1 MLRSLFSGISGLRAH
16 QQMMDVT
23 GNNIANVN
31 TTGYKS
37 SQTVF
42 QDTLSQM
49 INAAGAPQNGS
60 GGTNPAQVGL
70 GVRTA
75 SINANFS
82 QGAAQTTGKAG
93 DMMIQGDGFFVVKS
107 GNESVYTRA
116 GSFTFDANGS
126 LTTPNGQ
133 IVQGWGADTNGMVN
147 TAGAPGD
154 IKLPIGISLA
164 PEATTKFTLTG
175 NLSFAAP
182 TAGADKFAPVTGS
195 SKVIPVPVIDAN
207 GTASTLNVR
216 LVKTGTGTWEVQLPD
231 PNAAQFLAA
240 GPPPVPNPQYPYG
253 PTSPVQ
259 PLDFSTGTPAIPG
272 APPTPLDAQNP
283 TINLGGWDI
292 DLHDL
297 THYAGNT
304 EARVSASDGSA
315 AGVLSSYTVSNTG
328 QIVGVF
334 SNGLKQTLGQL
345 ALANFNNVNGLEK
358 IGDSMFRST
367 VNSGLA
373 QVGSAGT
380 AGLGLITNGAL
391 EMSNVDLAQE
401 FTNLVIAQR
410 GFQANSRIITTS
422 DEILQ
427 ELVNLKR

>member
-37 SQTVF
+37 SQVVF

-49 INAAGAPQNGS
+49 VNAAGAPQNGL

-75 SINANFS
+75 SNNANFA
-82 QGAAQTTGKAG
+82 QGAAQTTGKAA

-107 GNESVYTRA
+107 GGEELYTRA
-116 GSFTFDANGS
+116 GSFTFDANGT
-126 LTTPNGQ
+126 LVTPNGQ
-133 IVQGWGADTNGMVN
+133 QVQGWTANTTGVVN
-147 TAGAPGD
+147 TADSPD
-154 IKLPIGISLA
+154 KIQLPIGVTLSPA
-164 PEATTKFTLTG
+164 VTTNVTLSG
-175 NLSFAAP
+175 NFSNESAIGDTQQMA
-182 TAGADKFAPVTGS
+182 V
-195 SKVIPVPVIDAN
+195 KVYDAN
-207 GTASTLNVR
+207 GAANPMAVTFTKSDADTWSLTLPVGATMPDGSVVQTDGSSLMPDGVTPGVLAVGGNV
-216 LVKTGTGTWEVQLPD
+216 VDVDFTGGK
-231 PNAAQFLAA
+231 
-240 GPPPVPNPQYPYG
+240 G
-253 PTSPVQ
+253 PTSIA
-259 PLDFSTGTPAIPG
+259 F
-272 APPTPLDAQNP
+272 
-283 TINLGGWDI
+283 GGGSAAGGFTFDT
-292 DLHDL
+292 HDL
-297 THYAGNT
+297 TQYSGLTSAH
-304 EARVSASDGSA
+304 VSNSDGSA
-315 AGVLSSYTVSNTG
+315 SGVLASYTVSNTG

-345 ALANFNNVNGLEK
+345 ALSNFNNVNGLEK

-373 QVGSAGT
+373 QVGPAGT
-380 AGLGLITNGAL
+380 MGLGLITSGAL

>member
-49 INAAGAPQNGS
+49 VNAAGAPQNQA

-70 GVRTA
+70 GVRLA
-75 SINANFS
+75 SINANFG
-82 QGAAQTTGKAG
+82 QGAAQTTGKSS
-93 DMMIQGDGFFVVKS
+93 DLMIQGDGFFVVKS
-107 GNESVYTRA
+107 GGESLYTRA

-133 IVQGWGADTNGMVN
+133 IVQGWTADDGVVN

-164 PEATTKFTLTG
+164 PEVTTDITMTG
-175 NLSFAAP
+175 NFSYEAAVGDIKEIP
-182 TAGADKFAPVTGS
+182 I
-195 SKVIPVPVIDAN
+195 KVIDENGAAQTMVVTFTKADAE
-207 GTASTLNVR
+207 
-216 LVKTGTGTWEVQLPD
+216 TWTMALPD
-231 PNAAQFLAA
+231 GTSTDIHFTTGKPDSESVDLA
-240 GPPPVPNPQYPYG
+240 PYA
-253 PTSPVQ
+253 
-259 PLDFSTGTPAIPG
+259 F
-272 APPTPLDAQNP
+272 
-283 TINLGGWDI
+283 DI
-292 DLHDL
+292 RDL
-297 THYAGNT
+297 TNFSGNT
-304 EARVSASDGSA
+304 EARVSNSNGST

-334 SNGLKQTLGQL
+334 SNGLKQTLGQV

-373 QVGSAGT
+373 QVGPAGSG
-380 AGLGLITNGAL
+380 GLGLITSGAL

>member
-23 GNNIANVN
+23 ANNIANVN

-49 INAAGAPQNGS
+49 VNAAGAPQNQA

-82 QGAAQTTGKAG
+82 QGAAQTTGKSS

-107 GNESVYTRA
+107 GGESLYTRA

-133 IVQGWGADTNGMVN
+133 IVQGWSADANGAVN
-147 TAGAPGD
+147 TAGTPGD
-154 IKLPIGISLA
+154 IKLPIGVSLA
-164 PEATTKFTLTG
+164 PTVTDSITLTG
-175 NLSFAAP
+175 NFSNEADPGTTKDIPIKVYDAHGAANTMTANFAKQ
-182 TAGADKFAPVTGS
+182 ADGS
-195 SKVIPVPVIDAN
+195 WTI
-207 GTASTLNVR
+207 T
-216 LVKTGTGTWEVQLPD
+216 LPD
-231 PNAAQFLAA
+231 
-240 GPPPVPNPQYPYG
+240 GSPPVNMTFLNGKAVGDTDPATGKDSGKLKIGSYSFDIHDV
-253 PTSPVQ
+253 TE
-259 PLDFSTGTPAIPG
+259 FSG
-272 APPTPLDAQNP
+272 Q
-283 TINLGGWDI
+283 
-292 DLHDL
+292 
-297 THYAGNT
+297 T
-304 EARVSASDGSA
+304 EARVSNSNGSG
-315 AGVLSSYTVSNTG
+315 AGILSSYTVSNTG

-345 ALANFNNVNGLEK
+345 SLANFNNVNGLEK

-373 QVGSAGT
+373 QVGAAGS
-380 AGLGLITNGAL
+380 AGLGLISSGAL

-410 GFQANSRIITTS
+410 GFQANSRVITTS

-427 ELVNLKR
+427 ELVNLKH

>member
-37 SQTVF
+37 SQVVF

-49 INAAGAPQNGS
+49 VSAAGAPQS
-60 GGTNPAQVGL
+60 PAGGTNPAQVGL
-70 GVRTA
+70 GVRAA
-75 SINANFS
+75 SVNANFG
-82 QGAAQTTGKAG
+82 QGAAETTGKSS

-107 GNESVYTRA
+107 GGEALYTRA

-126 LTTPNGQ
+126 LTTPSGQ
-133 IVQGWGADTNGMVN
+133 IVQGWSATAGVVN
-147 TAGAPGD
+147 TAGTPGD
-154 IKLPIGISLA
+154 LKLPIGVSLA
-164 PEATTKFTLTG
+164 PTVTQNITLTG
-175 NLSFAAP
+175 NFSNE
-182 TAGADKFAPVTGS
+182 APVGETKEIPI
-195 SKVIPVPVIDAN
+195 KVYDAN
-207 GTASTLNVR
+207 GAATSMVASFAKTDSTTWTLTLPDGSAQAIAFTNGKAV
-216 LVKTGTGTWEVQLPD
+216 GDPD
-231 PNAAQFLAA
+231 PNTNVDT
-240 GPPPVPNPQYPYG
+240 GKISVG
-253 PTSPVQ
+253 G
-259 PLDFSTGTPAIPG
+259 FSF
-272 APPTPLDAQNP
+272 
-283 TINLGGWDI
+283 DI
-292 DLHDL
+292 HDL
-297 THYAGNT
+297 TQFSGNT
-304 EARVSASDGSA
+304 EARVSNSDGSG

-328 QIVGVF
+328 QVVGVF
-334 SNGLKQTLGQL
+334 SNGLKETLGQL

-373 QVGSAGT
+373 QVGPAGSQ
-380 AGLGLITNGAL
+380 GLGLNTSGAL

-410 GFQANSRIITTS
+410 GFQANSRVITTS

>member
-49 INAAGAPQNGS
+49 VNAAGAPQNQS

-70 GVRTA
+70 GVRLA
-75 SINANFS
+75 SINANFG
-82 QGAAQTTGKAG
+82 QGAAQTTGKSS

-107 GNESVYTRA
+107 GGESLYTRA
-116 GSFTFDANGS
+116 GSFTFDANGA
-126 LTTPNGQ
+126 LTTPSGQ
-133 IVQGWGADTNGMVN
+133 IVQGWTGKDGEIN
-147 TAGAPGD
+147 TAGAPGN
-154 IKLPIGISLA
+154 ITLPIGVSLK
-164 PEATTKFTLTG
+164 PTVTENVTFTG
-175 NLSFAAP
+175 NFSNE
-182 TAGADKFAPVTGS
+182 APVGTKKEIPIKVYDQAGTANTMVATYEKTGATEWTVSLPDGS
-195 SKVIPVPVIDAN
+195 SAPITFTEGKAV
-207 GTASTLNVR
+207 GS
-216 LVKTGTGTWEVQLPD
+216 PD
-231 PNAAQFLAA
+231 P
-240 GPPPVPNPQYPYG
+240 
-253 PTSPVQ
+253 
-259 PLDFSTGTPAIPG
+259 DTGEDSGKVTVG
-272 APPTPLDAQNP
+272 TF
-283 TINLGGWDI
+283 TFDI
-292 DLHDL
+292 HDL
-297 THYAGNT
+297 TQFSGNT
-304 EARVSASDGSA
+304 EARVSNSDGSG
-315 AGVLSSYTVSNTG
+315 AGVLASYTVSNTG

-334 SNGLKQTLGQL
+334 SNGLKETLGQV

-373 QVGSAGT
+373 QVGAAGS
-380 AGLGLITNGAL
+380 AGLGLITSGAL

-410 GFQANSRIITTS
+410 GFQANSRVITTS

>member
-37 SQTVF
+37 SQAVF

-49 INAAGAPQNGS
+49 VNAAGAPQNAA

-70 GVRTA
+70 GVRLA
-75 SINANFS
+75 SITNNFG
-82 QGAAQTTGKAG
+82 QGAAETTGKSS

-107 GNESVYTRA
+107 GGESLYTRA
-116 GSFTFDANGS
+116 GSFSFDANGS

-133 IVQGWGADTNGMVN
+133 IVQGWSADSAGTVN
-147 TAGAPGD
+147 TAGAPGN

-164 PEATTKFTLTG
+164 PTETKNITFTG
-175 NLSFAAP
+175 NLSNEAVV
-182 TAGADKFAPVTGS
+182 GD
-195 SKVIPVPVIDAN
+195 SKDIPVAVYDKN
-207 GTASTLNVR
+207 GASTTTDFKFS
-216 LVKTGTGTWEVQLPD
+216 KTDPTTWTVALPD
-231 PNAAQFLAA
+231 GTSAAISFQNGKAVGDPDPATGQDTGMKTLS
-240 GPPPVPNPQYPYG
+240 GTNP
-253 PTSPVQ
+253 
-259 PLDFSTGTPAIPG
+259 DGTPY
-272 APPTPLDAQNP
+272 NF
-283 TINLGGWDI
+283 TIDV
-292 DLHDL
+292 HDL
-297 THYAGNT
+297 TQYSGNT
-304 EARVSASDGSA
+304 EARVSNSDGSG

-373 QVGSAGT
+373 QVGAAGSQ
-380 AGLGLITNGAL
+380 GLGLITSGAL

-410 GFQANSRIITTS
+410 GFQANSRVITTS

>member
-49 INAAGAPQNGS
+49 VNAAGAPQS
-60 GGTNPAQVGL
+60 DAGGTNPAQVGL
-70 GVRTA
+70 GVRLA
-75 SINANFS
+75 SINANFG
-82 QGAAQTTGKAG
+82 QGAAQTTGKSS

-107 GNESVYTRA
+107 GGESLYTRA

-126 LTTPNGQ
+126 LTTASGQ
-133 IVQGWGADTNGMVN
+133 IVQGWGADAEGAVN

-154 IKLPIGISLA
+154 IKLPIGISLS
-164 PEATTKFTLTG
+164 PTPTESVTMTG
-175 NLSFAAP
+175 NFSNEALI
-182 TAGADKFAPVTGS
+182 GATKE
-195 SKVIPVPVIDAN
+195 IPVKVYDDNGAANTMVVTFQKTSATQWSLTLPAGYGGASEPIDFLN
-207 GTASTLNVR
+207 GKAV
-216 LVKTGTGTWEVQLPD
+216 GTPD
-231 PNAAQFLAA
+231 PLTNE
-240 GPPPVPNPQYPYG
+240 
-253 PTSPVQ
+253 
-259 PLDFSTGTPAIPG
+259 DTGKIQVGTF
-272 APPTPLDAQNP
+272 TF
-283 TINLGGWDI
+283 DI
-292 DLHDL
+292 HDL
-297 THYAGNT
+297 TQYSGNT
-304 EARVSASDGSA
+304 EARVSNSNGSG
-315 AGVLSSYTVSNTG
+315 AGILSSYTVSNTG

-373 QVGSAGT
+373 QVGAAGS
-380 AGLGLITNGAL
+380 AGLGLITSGAL

>member
-37 SQTVF
+37 SQAVF

-49 INAAGAPQNGS
+49 VTAAGAPQNAA

-70 GVRTA
+70 GVRMA
-75 SINANFS
+75 SINANFG
-82 QGAAQTTGKAG
+82 QGAAQTTGKSS

-107 GNESVYTRA
+107 GGEALYTRA

-126 LTTPNGQ
+126 LTTPSGQ
-133 IVQGWGADTNGMVN
+133 IVQGWSADDTGQVN
-147 TAGAPGD
+147 TAGTPGD
-154 IKLPIGISLA
+154 LKLPIGVSLA
-164 PEATTKFTLTG
+164 PTATTSFTFTG
-175 NLSFAAP
+175 NFSDEAALNS
-182 TAGADKFAPVTGS
+182 TKD
-195 SKVIPVPVIDAN
+195 IPVKMYDAN
-207 GTASTLNVR
+207 GAPTTVPVHF
-216 LVKTGTGTWEVQLPD
+216 VKTGAAEWTMSLPD
-231 PNAAQFLAA
+231 
-240 GPPPVPNPQYPYG
+240 G
-253 PTSPVQ
+253 TSQ
-259 PLDFSTGTPAIPG
+259 PIAFVSGKAVG
-272 APPTPLDAQNP
+272 APDASGNDTGKLPLGSYEVDV
-283 TINLGGWDI
+283 
-292 DLHDL
+292 HDL
-297 THYAGNT
+297 TQYSGET
-304 EARVSASDGSA
+304 EARVSNSNGSG
-315 AGVLSSYTVSNTG
+315 AGLLSSYTVSNTG

-373 QVGSAGT
+373 QVGPAGSAGV
-380 AGLGLITNGAL
+380 GLITSGAL

>member
-49 INAAGAPQNGS
+49 VNAAGAPQNQS

-70 GVRTA
+70 GVRLA
-75 SINANFS
+75 SINANFG
-82 QGAAQTTGKAG
+82 QGAAQTTGKSS

-107 GNESVYTRA
+107 GGESLYSRA

-126 LTTPNGQ
+126 LTTPTGQ
-133 IVQGWGADTNGMVN
+133 IVQGWGADGDGEVN

-154 IKLPIGISLA
+154 IKLPIGISLSPA
-164 PEATTKFTLTG
+164 PTENVTMTG
-175 NLSFAAP
+175 NFSNEAVVG
-182 TAGADKFAPVTGS
+182 TRKE
-195 SKVIPVPVIDAN
+195 IPVKVYDAN
-207 GTASTLNVR
+207 GAANTMVVTFQKTSATQWSLTLPAANGGGSQPITFTDGKAVGTTDP
-216 LVKTGTGTWEVQLPD
+216 LTNEDTGKIKVG
-231 PNAAQFLAA
+231 
-240 GPPPVPNPQYPYG
+240 
-253 PTSPVQ
+253 
-259 PLDFSTGTPAIPG
+259 DFTF
-272 APPTPLDAQNP
+272 
-283 TINLGGWDI
+283 DI
-292 DLHDL
+292 HDL
-297 THYAGNT
+297 TQYSGNT
-304 EARVSASDGSA
+304 EARVSNSDGSG
-315 AGVLSSYTVSNTG
+315 AGILSSYTVSNTG

-373 QVGSAGT
+373 QVGAAGS
-380 AGLGLITNGAL
+380 AGLGLITSGAL

>member
-23 GNNIANVN
+23 GNNISNVN

-49 INAAGAPQNGS
+49 VNAAGAPQNGA

-75 SINANFS
+75 SVNANFS

-93 DMMIQGDGFFVVKS
+93 DMMIQGDGFFIAKS
-107 GNESVYTRA
+107 GGETVYTRA

-133 IVQGWGADTNGMVN
+133 IVQGWTADSQGVVN
-147 TAGAPGD
+147 PAGSPGPL
-154 IKLPIGISLA
+154 KLPIGISLS
-164 PEATTKFTLTG
+164 PVATTSFTLTG
-175 NLSFAAP
+175 NLSHDALLGATGAKTIPIPTIDQDGKAGTLDVVLTRQADVPAAP
-182 TAGADKFAPVTGS
+182 PVAAYA
-195 SKVIPVPVIDAN
+195 V
-207 GTASTLNVR
+207 
-216 LVKTGTGTWEVQLPD
+216 WELALPD
-231 PNAAQFLAA
+231 GSTRNINFPA
-240 GPPPVPNPQYPYG
+240 GQAEGDFDPANPTVDTG
-253 PTSPVQ
+253 LITLGAPTSY
-259 PLDFSTGTPAIPG
+259 
-272 APPTPLDAQNP
+272 
-283 TINLGGWDI
+283 TIDI
-292 DLHDL
+292 HDL
-297 THYAGNT
+297 TCYAGNT
-304 EARVSASDGSA
+304 EARVSASDGSG
-315 AGVLSSYTVSNTG
+315 AGILSSYTVSNTG

-373 QVGSAGT
+373 QVGSAGS
-380 AGLGLITNGAL
+380 AGLGLITSGAL

>member
-37 SQTVF
+37 SQAVF

-49 INAAGAPQNGS
+49 VNAAGAPQNGA

-70 GVRTA
+70 GVRLA
-75 SINANFS
+75 SITNNFG
-82 QGAAQTTGKAG
+82 QGAAETTGKSS

-107 GNESVYTRA
+107 GGEALYTRA
-116 GSFTFDANGS
+116 GSFSFDANGS

-133 IVQGWGADTNGMVN
+133 VVQGWSAEDDGSVN
-147 TAGAPGD
+147 TAGAPGN

-164 PEATTKFTLTG
+164 PTETKSITFTG
-175 NLSFAAP
+175 NLSNEAVV
-182 TAGADKFAPVTGS
+182 GATKD
-195 SKVIPVPVIDAN
+195 IPVAVYDKN
-207 GTASTLNVR
+207 GASNTTDFTFSKTDASTWTV
-216 LVKTGTGTWEVQLPD
+216 TLPD
-231 PNAAQFLAA
+231 GTNSAITFTDGKAVGDPDPATGEDTGMKTLS
-240 GPPPVPNPQYPYG
+240 GTNP
-253 PTSPVQ
+253 
-259 PLDFSTGTPAIPG
+259 DGTPYSYK
-272 APPTPLDAQNP
+272 
-283 TINLGGWDI
+283 I
-292 DLHDL
+292 DVHDL
-297 THYAGNT
+297 TQYSGNT
-304 EARVSASDGSA
+304 EARVSNSDGSG
-315 AGVLSSYTVSNTG
+315 AGILSSYTVSNTG

-334 SNGLKQTLGQL
+334 SNGLKQTLGQV

-373 QVGSAGT
+373 QVGAAGS
-380 AGLGLITNGAL
+380 AGLGLITSGAL

-410 GFQANSRIITTS
+410 GFQANSRVITTS

>member
-49 INAAGAPQNGS
+49 VNAAGAPQNQA

-70 GVRTA
+70 GVRLA
-75 SINANFS
+75 SINANFG
-82 QGAAQTTGKAG
+82 QGAAQTTGKSS

-107 GNESVYTRA
+107 GGEALYTRA

-133 IVQGWGADTNGMVN
+133 IVQGWSADTNGSVN

-154 IKLPIGISLA
+154 IQLPIGISLA
-164 PEATTKFTLTG
+164 PEETTRFTLTG
-175 NLSFAAP
+175 NLSFE
-182 TAGADKFAPVTGS
+182 APVNTAVAPAVTPGS
-195 SKVIPVPVIDAN
+195 SKVIPIPVIDQN
-207 GTASTLNVR
+207 GASDVLEVTLT
-216 LVKTGTGTWEVQLPD
+216 KTGPSQWTATTP
-231 PNAAQFLAA
+231 A
-240 GPPPVPNPQYPYG
+240 GNPPVPIAFTNGKPN
-253 PTSPVQ
+253 T
-259 PLDFSTGTPAIPG
+259 
-272 APPTPLDAQNP
+272 N
-283 TINLGGWDI
+283 TITIDGYDVDI
-292 DLHDL
+292 TDV
-297 THYAGNT
+297 THYSGNT

-315 AGVLSSYTVSNTG
+315 AGILSSYTVSNTG

-373 QVGSAGT
+373 QVGAAGS
-380 AGLGLITNGAL
+380 AGLGLITSGAL